1 MSDIKRRSVLAAS
14 SGILLV
20 KPETAF
26 GTQANSKVQVAV
38 VGTGNRGRYDMDIFA
53 KDARALITAMC
64 DLYSDQIDK
73 AKTQV
78 PAAAQAK
85 TYKQFTEMLAQPGI
99 DAVQITTPVYLHP
112 EHFEAAVKAN
122 KHIYCEKPAGAS
134 VAGVQRLRRAAESA
148 RPDKVIFFG
157 FQQRWSPEYI
167 AAERLVKG
175 GEIGQ
180 LLLLRSEWMVSG
192 IRPGVRPEM
201 TPEMEQRLWY
211 PWRAKSG
218 DFIVEQDCHG
228 VDVLN
233 WFASKHPVSAIGGG
247 GKGRRAIGDNLDH
260 VNVTF
265 NYAPKLCG
273 YLHGTQLI
281 ASGWREVREQMFCEK
296 ASVTTHRR
304 YYEVQQDGQPLKRVE
319 SKREITI
326 DAIEQFL
333 THIVEGRKM
342 NMAMDACDSTLTA
355 LLGRLAV
362 DLKRE
367 VTWEEL
373 LKSEG

>member
-1 MSDIKRRSVLAAS
+1 MLASAS
-14 SGILLV
+14 GVLLV

-26 GTQANSKVQVAV
+26 GSQANSKVQVAV
-38 VGTGNRGRYDMDIFA
+38 VGTGNRGRYDIDIFS
-53 KDARALITAMC
+53 KDARAQVMALC
-64 DLYSDQIDK
+64 DLYPDQIDK
-73 AKTQV
+73 AKTQT
-78 PAAAQAK
+78 PAVSQAK
-85 TYKQFTEMLAQPGI
+85 TYKVYAEMLAQPGI

-134 VAGVQRLRRAAESA
+134 VAGVKRLRKAADSA

-157 FQQRWSPEYI
+157 FQQRWSPEYM
-167 AAERLVKG
+167 AAEKLVKG

-192 IRPGVRPEM
+192 IRPGVRPQM

-247 GKGRRAIGDNLDH
+247 GRGRREMGDNLDH

-265 NYAPKLCG
+265 NYDPRLSG

-281 ASGWREVREQMFCEK
+281 ASGWREVREQLFCEK

-304 YYEVQQDGQPLKRVE
+304 YYEVQQDGKPLKRVE

-333 THIVEGRKM
+333 THIVEGKKM
-342 NMAMDACDSTLTA
+342 SMAADACDSTLTA
-355 LLGRLAV
+355 LLGRMAV

-367 VTWEEL
+367 VSWEEM
-373 LKSEG
+373 LKSE

>member
-1 MSDIKRRSVLAAS
+1 MSDIHRRN
-14 SGILLV
+14 ILSAGAGLLVV

-26 GTQANSKVQVAV
+26 GTQANSKIQVGV
-38 VGTGNRGRYDMDIFA
+38 VGTGNRGRHDMGIFA
-53 KDARALITAMC
+53 KDPRAEVAALC
-64 DLYSDQIDK
+64 DLYPDQLDR

-78 PAAAQAK
+78 PAASAAK
-85 TYKQFTEMLAQPGI
+85 TYKDFAELLTHPGL

-112 EHFEAAVKAN
+112 EHFEMAVKAG

-134 VAGVQRLRRAAESA
+134 VAGVQRLRRAAQAA
-148 RPDKVIFFG
+148 RPDRVIFFG
-157 FQQRWSPEYI
+157 FQQRWSPEYL
-167 AAERLVKG
+167 AAEKLIKS

-180 LLLLRSEWMVSG
+180 LLLMRAEWMVSG
-192 IRPGVRPEM
+192 IRPGPAPQLSPEM
-201 TPEMEQRLWY
+201 AQRVWY

-233 WFASKHPVSAIGGG
+233 WFAGRHPVSAIGGG
-247 GKGRRAIGDNLDH
+247 GKGRRQVGDNLDH
-260 VNVTF
+260 VNVTYSF
-265 NYAPKLCG
+265 GPRLSG

-281 ASGWREVREQMFCEK
+281 SAGWREVREQFFCEK
-296 ASVTTHRR
+296 ASVTTHRN
-304 YYEVQQDGQPLKRVE
+304 YYEVQGDKGAPVRTA

-333 THIVEGRKM
+333 AHILEGRRM
-342 NMAMDACDSTLTA
+342 NMAFDACDSTLTS
-355 LLGRLAV
+355 LLGRLSV

-373 LKSEG
+373 LKSEA